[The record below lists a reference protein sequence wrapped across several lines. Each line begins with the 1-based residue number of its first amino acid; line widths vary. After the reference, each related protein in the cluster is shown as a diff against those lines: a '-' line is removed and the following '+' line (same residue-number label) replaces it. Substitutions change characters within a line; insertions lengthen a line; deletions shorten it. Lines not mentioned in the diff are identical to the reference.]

1 MLGAWWVG
9 LSSGGCLRQ
18 ETRRDGWPVHAS
30 AEPPFIHSS
39 DPPFPFD
46 QFIRFDHS
54 IGPILSL
61 ICCPHIPPSPSSCHH
76 WVGHRPSPEKSP
88 LVIDFFK
95 QSNVVFTIYPNTK
108 YQLLALSGSLT
119 WPDLA
124 ASQTMRLKNS
134 TALSWFFNPIWITS
148 QGAFQILFEDC
159 LINDDLI
166 WFYLSPFHLLMD
178 SCCQSP

>member
-1 MLGAWWVG
+1 M
-9 LSSGGCLRQ
+9 SSGGCLRQ

-46 QFIRFDHS
+46 QFIRFDRS

-61 ICCPHIPPSPSSCHH
+61 ICCPHIFPPHPFSCHH
-76 WVGHRPSPEKSP
+76 RVGKGLRLRNH
-88 LVIDFFK
+88 LCWLIDFFE

-124 ASQTMRLKNS
+124 ASPTMPLKNS
-134 TALSWFFNPIWITS
+134 TALSSFFNPIWITS

-166 WFYLSPFHLLMD
+166 WFNLSPFHLLMD

>member
-1 MLGAWWVG
+1 M
-9 LSSGGCLRQ
+9 STGGGLRQ

-61 ICCPHIPPSPSSCHH
+61 ICCPHIFPPHPFSCHH
-76 WVGHRPSPEKSP
+76 RVGKGLRLRNH
-88 LVIDFFK
+88 LCWLIDFFE
-95 QSNVVFTIYPNTK
+95 QSNVVFTIYPNTQ

-119 WPDLA
+119 WPDLLISSNNPTLCYHLTSKYKIPTPGFEWVFDMA
-124 ASQTMRLKNS
+124 RLIDFFKQSNVVS
-134 TALSWFFNPIWITS
+134 TI
-148 QGAFQILFEDC
+148 
-159 LINDDLI
+159 
-166 WFYLSPFHLLMD
+166 
-178 SCCQSP
+178 